1 MTRLPFVL
9 AFVSMSTVVLPVAAK
24 AQPIFNRAGDVSARN
39 LSITS
44 LNGAATVGGTSLSS
58 IASQAAAALPTSQL
72 AAATPLP
79 SLALASRSLA
89 TRFSDSLNVR
99 DYGAKC
105 DGSTDDT
112 AAFKAAIAVATG
124 QLPSGGTASQFAG
137 TVGIGVNRNG
147 SVRIVV
153 PSGACMLSAT
163 LSATMLT
170 NSGFAMVGE
179 GTSHTEL
186 VWSSAG
192 DGLDVTFAA
201 NPNGN
206 DIVHNGGTYSGQALY
221 IKGIKFSTA
230 YAGASNTGVA
240 LNIKGIPLVLSNVA
254 PTQVIED
261 VAFTNRAGWSG
272 STQAWAT
279 GLRFTDPDFLYINR
293 AIAVDLRES
302 KTAGFQIVSDTPAA
316 GTGHG
321 NIICQDCTSYGGSA
335 FFDISGRAIQAVW
348 LERPF
353 WVEVATGIT
362 WLSGVQ
368 QVNGSLSIHA
378 ASGGASVA
386 NVHVSNI
393 GTVFSQGNFYYPNN
407 NVAGTN
413 WYGEWLD
420 GVDWVNVSG
429 DTITAPAAG
438 YQGSGATTYNSYGLV
453 LNQGANGSGVY
464 DGLPSIVGN
473 VSVAGSDYGFSAQG
487 PNVLVDNDECA
498 PNTSNSRSTS
508 CFQNTYTGS
517 DVRFN
522 PHFENIVTTDNMI
535 YADAGH
541 DTVVHGSY
549 GQYFAAGFEL
559 GMPGV
564 TIPGVGPGY
573 AGTIDFHSLASST
586 GTFLGLN
593 DYDCR
598 LGGSGGTAGTMG
610 MGTLNL
616 TCKGG
621 LVTNG
626 GIVDSSPVPT
636 GATAGVTITGTD
648 NTGGQILVCASTS
661 TTLAT
666 LTMVLPANPR
676 PKQTF
681 HLTAECAITAL
692 TVTGGTSTSGTTAT
706 VLGAPAGIT
715 PTTPVTFVYDNDR
728 SLWTRW

>member
-1 MTRLPFVL
+1 MTRLPIML
-9 AFVSMSTVVLPVAAK
+9 AVVSMTTALLPNAAR
-24 AQPIFNRAGDVSARN
+24 AQPVFSRAGDVSARN
-39 LSITS
+39 LSIQS
-44 LNGAATVGGTSLSS
+44 LNGAATVGGTSLSA
-58 IASQAAAALPTSQL
+58 IASQAAAALPASQL
-72 AAATPLP
+72 AAAAPLP

-89 TRFSDSLNVR
+89 ARFSDSLNVR

-112 AAFKAAIAVATG
+112 AAFKAAIAIATG
-124 QLPSGGTASQFAG
+124 QLPTGGSAAQFAG
-137 TVGIGVNRNG
+137 IVGVGVNRNG

-153 PSGACMLSAT
+153 PSGACMLSST
-163 LSATMLT
+163 LTANMLT
-170 NSGFAMVGE
+170 NSGFALVGE

-186 VWSSAG
+186 VWTSAG
-192 DGLDVTFAA
+192 DGLDVTFAP

-206 DIVHNGGTYSGQALY
+206 DIVHNGGTYSGQALF

-230 YAGASNTGVA
+230 YSGTSNTGVA
-240 LNIKGIPLVLSNVA
+240 LNIKAIPLVLSNVA

-272 STQAWAT
+272 GTQAWAV

-293 AIAVDLRES
+293 AIAIDLRES
-302 KTAGFQIVSDTPAA
+302 KTAGFQIVSDSPAA

-362 WLSGVQ
+362 WLSGVG
-368 QVNGSLSIHA
+368 QVNGSLSVHA

-386 NVHVSNI
+386 NVHVTNI
-393 GTVFSQGNFYYPNN
+393 GTVFSQGNFYYSNN

-420 GVDWVNVSG
+420 GVDWVNVNG
-429 DTITAPAAG
+429 DTITAPGAG
-438 YQGSGATTYNSYGLV
+438 YQGSGATTFNAYGLI

-487 PNVLVDNDECA
+487 PNVLVTNDECA
-498 PNTSNSRSTS
+498 PNTSNNRSTS
-508 CFQNTYTGS
+508 CFQNTYTGT

-522 PHFENIVTTDNMI
+522 PHFENIVTTDNVL

-541 DTVVHGSY
+541 DSVIHGSY

-573 AGTIDFHSLASST
+573 AGTIDFHSTASPT
-586 GTFLGLN
+586 GSFLGLT

-598 LGGSGGTAGTMG
+598 LGSSGGTQGVMG
-610 MGTLNL
+610 QGTLNL

-626 GIVDSSPVPT
+626 GMVDSSPVAVA
-636 GATAGVTITGTD
+636 ATAAATITGTD
-648 NTGGQILVCASTS
+648 NTAGQILVCASTS

-666 LTMVLPANPR
+666 LTQVLPANPR

-681 HLTAECAITAL
+681 HLTAECSITAL
-692 TVTGGTSTSGTTAT
+692 TVNGGTSTAGTTAT

-715 PTTPVTFVYDNDR
+715 PTTPVTFVYDNAR
-728 SLWTRW
+728 SLWPRC

>member
-1 MTRLPFVL
+1 MTRLPIAL
-9 AFVSMSTVVLPVAAK
+9 AIASMSIAALPGVAK

-39 LSITS
+39 LSIQS
-44 LNGAATVGGTSLSS
+44 LNGAATVGGTSLAS
-58 IASQAAAALPTSQL
+58 IASQAAAALPAAGL
-72 AAATPLP
+72 AAAAPLP

-89 TRFSDSLNVR
+89 TRFSENLNVR
-99 DYGAKC
+99 DYGARC

-112 AAFKAAIAVATG
+112 AAFQAAIAVATG
-124 QLPSGGTASQFAG
+124 QLPAGGSASQFAG
-137 TVGIGVNRNG
+137 IVGVGVNRNG

-163 LSATMLT
+163 LTASMLV
-170 NSGFAMVGE
+170 NSGFALVGE

-186 VWSSAG
+186 VWTSAG
-192 DGLDVTFAA
+192 DGLDVSFAP

-206 DIVHNGGTYSGQALY
+206 DIVHNGTYSGQALY

-230 YAGASNTGVA
+230 YAGAGNTGVA

-272 STQAWAT
+272 STQAWAA

-293 AIAVDLRES
+293 AIAIDLRES
-302 KTAGFQIVSDTPAA
+302 KTAGFQIVSDSPAG

-353 WVEVATGIT
+353 WVEVSTGIT
-362 WLSGVQ
+362 WLSGLQ

-393 GTVFSQGNFYYPNN
+393 GTVFSQGNFYYPDN

-438 YQGSGATTYNSYGLV
+438 YQGSGAATVNAYGLV

-487 PNVLVDNDECA
+487 PNVLVDNDVCA
-498 PNTSNSRSTS
+498 PNTSNSRSTL

-517 DVRFN
+517 DARFN
-522 PHFENIVTTDNMI
+522 PHFENIVTVDNVL

-541 DTVVHGSY
+541 DSVIHGSY
-549 GQYFAAGFEL
+549 GQYFGAGFEL

-564 TIPGVGPGY
+564 SIPGVGPGY
-573 AGTIDFHSLASST
+573 AGNIDFHSVPSAN

-598 LGGSGGTAGTMG
+598 LVGSGGTSGTVG

-616 TCKGG
+616 SCKGG
-621 LVTNG
+621 LVTSG
-626 GIVDSSPVPT
+626 GIVDGSPVPVA
-636 GATAGVTITGTD
+636 ATAGATVAGTD

-666 LTMVLPANPR
+666 LTEVLPANPR

-681 HLTAECAITAL
+681 HLASECAITAL
-692 TVTGGTSTSGTTAT
+692 TVNGGTSISGTTAT
-706 VLGAPAGIT
+706 VLGAPSGIT

>member
-1 MTRLPFVL
+1 MTRLPIAL
-9 AFVSMSTVVLPVAAK
+9 AIASISTAALTSVAR
-24 AQPIFNRAGDVSARN
+24 AQPIFNRAGDVAARN
-39 LSITS
+39 LSIQS
-44 LNGAATVGGTSLSS
+44 LNGAATVGGTSLAS
-58 IASQAAAALPTSQL
+58 IASQAAAALPAAGL
-72 AAATPLP
+72 AAASPLP
-79 SLALASRSLA
+79 SLALTSRSLA
-89 TRFSDSLNVR
+89 ARFSDSLNVR
-99 DYGAKC
+99 DYGARC

-112 AAFKAAIAVATG
+112 AAFRAAIAVATG
-124 QLPSGGTASQFAG
+124 QLPAGASAGQFAG
-137 TVGIGVNRNG
+137 IVGVGVNRNG

-163 LSATMLT
+163 LTASMLA
-170 NSGFAMVGE
+170 NSGFALVGE

-186 VWSSAG
+186 VWTSAG
-192 DGLDVTFAA
+192 DGLDVSFAP

-206 DIVHNGGTYSGQALY
+206 DIVHNGTYSGQALY

-230 YAGASNTGVA
+230 YAGAGNTGVA

-272 STQAWAT
+272 STQAWAV

-293 AIAVDLRES
+293 AIAIDLRAS
-302 KTAGFQIVSDTPAA
+302 KTAGFQIVSDSPSG

-353 WVEVATGIT
+353 WVEVSTGIT
-362 WLSGVQ
+362 WLSGLQ

-393 GTVFSQGNFYYPNN
+393 GTVFSQGNFYYPDN
-407 NVAGTN
+407 NVPGTN

-438 YQGSGATTYNSYGLV
+438 YQGSGAATVNAYGLV

-487 PNVLVDNDECA
+487 PNVLVDNDVCA

-517 DVRFN
+517 DARFN
-522 PHFENIVTTDNMI
+522 PHFENIVTVDNVL

-541 DTVVHGSY
+541 DSVIHGSY
-549 GQYFAAGFEL
+549 GQYFGAGFEL

-564 TIPGVGPGY
+564 SIPGVGPGF
-573 AGTIDFHSLASST
+573 AGSIDFHSVPSAN

-598 LGGSGGTAGTMG
+598 LGGSGGTSGTVG

-616 TCKGG
+616 SCKGG
-621 LVTNG
+621 LVTSG
-626 GIVDSSPVPT
+626 GIVDGSPVPVA
-636 GATAGVTITGTD
+636 ATAGATVAGTD

-666 LTMVLPANPR
+666 LTEVLPANPR

-681 HLTAECAITAL
+681 HLTAECTISAL
-692 TVTGGTSTSGTTAT
+692 TVNGGTSSSGTTAT
-706 VLGAPAGIT
+706 VLGAPSGIT

>member
-9 AFVSMSTVVLPVAAK
+9 AFVSMSTAALPLAAK

-39 LSITS
+39 LSIQS

-58 IASQAAAALPTSQL
+58 IASQAAAALPASQL

-79 SLALASRSLA
+79 ALALSSRSLA
-89 TRFSDSLNVR
+89 ARFSENLNVR

-112 AAFKAAIAVATG
+112 AAFRVAIAVATG
-124 QLPSGGTASQFAG
+124 QLPAGGSASQFAG
-137 TVGIGVNRNG
+137 TVGVGVNRNG

-163 LSATMLT
+163 LTATTLA
-170 NSGFAMVGE
+170 NSGFALVGE

-186 VWSSAG
+186 VWTSAG

-206 DIVHNGGTYSGQALY
+206 DIVHNGTYSGQALY

-230 YAGASNTGVA
+230 YSGAGNTGIA
-240 LNIKGIPLVLSNVA
+240 LNIKAIPLVLSNVA

-272 STQAWAT
+272 STQAWAA

-293 AIAVDLRES
+293 AIAIDLRES
-302 KTAGFQIVSDTPAA
+302 KTAGFQIVSDTPAG

-362 WLSGVQ
+362 WLSGVG

-393 GTVFSQGNFYYPNN
+393 GTVFSQGNFYYPNT
-407 NVAGTN
+407 NVPGTN

-438 YQGSGATTYNSYGLV
+438 YQGSGANTFNAYGLI
-453 LNQGANGSGVY
+453 LNQGSGGSGVY

-487 PNVLVDNDECA
+487 PNVLVDNDVCA
-498 PNTSNSRSTS
+498 PNTSNNRSTS
-508 CFQNTYTGS
+508 CFQNTYAGA

-522 PHFENIVTTDNMI
+522 PHFENIVTTDNVL

-541 DTVVHGSY
+541 DSVIHGSY

-564 TIPGVGPGY
+564 TIPGVGPGF
-573 AGTIDFHSLASST
+573 AGTIDFHSTASAN
-586 GTFLGLN
+586 GTFLGLT

-598 LGGSGGTAGTMG
+598 LGSSGGTLGVMG
-610 MGTLNL
+610 QGTLNL

-621 LVTNG
+621 LVSSG
-626 GIVDSSPVPT
+626 GIVDSSPVPVGVT
-636 GATAGVTITGTD
+636 AGATVTGTD

-666 LTMVLPANPR
+666 LTVVLPANPR

-681 HLTAECAITAL
+681 HLASECTVTAL
-692 TVTGGTSTSGTTAT
+692 TLNGGTSTSGIAAT
-706 VLGAPAGIT
+706 VLGAPSSIT
-715 PTTPVTFVYDNDR
+715 STTPVTFVFDNDR